1 MSNNLISNFKSEHPL
16 NSAVLFLVFNRLET
30 TKQSF
35 EAIRQAKP
43 PRLYIAADGARET
56 KEGEEERVIS
66 VRDYVTSNIDWECEL
81 LTLFRKENLGC
92 GKAVSNAITWFFDNE
107 EEGIILEDDC
117 LASPDFFRFCDLM
130 LDRYRN
136 DDRIGHICGCN
147 FQDGILRDEGD
158 YYYSKLTHVWGWASW
173 KRVWSKYDFS
183 MNGLEKAI
191 ENDFLSGLVDNDW
204 NKKTFYNTFTRTK
217 HGEIDTWDYQYMF
230 LNQVNGHLSIIPNYN
245 MITNIGFNI
254 DGTHTF
260 DPNSPMSNISFNEL
274 PVEIVHPVFIFQ
286 NRIADKYT
294 LDKETPSIRQI
305 RMSEIKEMIKNILV
319 KMLPH
324 KK

>member
-1 MSNNLISNFKSEHPL
+1 
-16 NSAVLFLVFNRLET
+16 
-30 TKQSF
+30 
-35 EAIRQAKP
+35 
-43 PRLYIAADGARET
+43 
-56 KEGEEERVIS
+56 
-66 VRDYVTSNIDWECEL
+66 
-81 LTLFRKENLGC
+81 
-92 GKAVSNAITWFFDNE
+92 
-107 EEGIILEDDC
+107 
-117 LASPDFFRFCDLM
+117 
-130 LDRYRN
+130 
-136 DDRIGHICGCN
+136 
-147 FQDGILRDEGD
+147 
-158 YYYSKLTHVWGWASW
+158 
-173 KRVWSKYDFS
+173 
-183 MNGLEKAI
+183 
-191 ENDFLSGLVDNDW
+191 
-204 NKKTFYNTFTRTK
+204 
-217 HGEIDTWDYQYMF
+217 MF